1 MKPYADTNFLTR
13 LYLGL
18 DGAATAQSW
27 LADAM
32 AKDSPPI
39 PITWLG
45 ELEMLNA
52 VQRCVYVT
60 RTEGRLRVS
69 PEFAD
74 AVRAE
79 FQDALTLG
87 DFIRPAVVSYV
98 MLRRQFESLV
108 LRHTLKQGFRTYD
121 VLHVASALVLGCDTF
136 WSFDIQARKLAE
148 LEGLQ
153 VPVFV

>member
-18 DGAATAQSW
+18 DGAATAQNW
-27 LADAM
+27 LKDAM
-32 AKDSPPI
+32 TQSSPPI

-79 FQDALTLG
+79 FQDALSQA
-87 DFIRPAVVSYV
+87 DFIQTAALPYT
-98 MLRRQFESLV
+98 MLRRQFENLV
-108 LRHTLKQGFRTYD
+108 LRHTAKHGFRTYD
-121 VLHVASALVLGCDTF
+121 VLHVASAMLLGCDTF
-136 WSFDIQARKLAE
+136 WSFDIQARRLAE
-148 LEGLQ
+148 LEGLH
-153 VPVFV
+153 VPKLD